1 MPLPLDPLLQAMPV
15 GFMAIR
21 FDWVV
26 THLNPAGSAVVGKTP
41 AELIGVDFF
50 EAFPANVDNEFG
62 RVYRHAME
70 AREPQL
76 IEAFYPDPLNAWF
89 EAYAVPVDTGLA
101 LYFSDTTERRAAQNR
116 LAMLARVGAEIT
128 GTLDV
133 ADAIRRI
140 PRLLTP
146 ELGDGCL
153 LTVLD
158 DSGRPRDAGSWHV
171 DPDKRGV
178 LAEYAERRLSSL
190 SADAP
195 VLRALRGETVV
206 VSGQEAHDGL
216 TDPDTQATFR
226 LMGPPSITTLPLL
239 GNARV
244 VGALTLLSESG
255 RPPSEQDLLT
265 AREIADRVGL
275 ALHNAWLF
283 DQHKQL
289 AEGLQ
294 RRLLSPPVRPEG
306 AEVVVRYT
314 PAAEAARVG
323 GDWYDSFPQPGG
335 ATVLV
340 IGDVVGHDTEAA
352 AAMGQIRALLRGI
365 AAYSDAGPAEVLR
378 GLDAAMTQ
386 LEVGTYAT
394 AAVARFER
402 CADGGSRLCWSNAG
416 HLPLLVV
423 DPSGVVQQVGPWRG
437 ERLLGSGTDAVRTES
452 VLALAPGSTVLLV
465 TDGLIERRDA
475 DLDDGMEQLRTA
487 VTELASRPLPE
498 LCDEL
503 IDRLVSGRPEDDV
516 ALVAI
521 RLDGPTG

>member
-1 MPLPLDPLLQAMPV
+1 MPV
-15 GFMAIR
+15 GFMAIDR
-21 FDWVV
+21 SWRI
-26 THLNPAGSAVVGKTP
+26 THVNPSGEAVLGKVRADLVG
-41 AELIGVDFF
+41 ADFW
-50 EAFPANVDNEFG
+50 ETFPDNLDNEFG
-62 RVYRHAME
+62 RIYREVME
-70 AREPQL
+70 TGRPQRV
-76 IEAFYPDPLNAWF
+76 EAFYPEPLNAWF
-89 EAYAVPVDTGLA
+89 EAHAVAVETGLA
-101 LYFSDTTERRAAQNR
+101 LYFTDTTARRTAQNR
-116 LAMLARVGAEIT
+116 LAMLARVGAQIT

-153 LTVLD
+153 LTVID

-171 DPDKRGV
+171 DPDRRDL
-178 LAEYAERRLSSL
+178 LAGYAERRLAAL
-190 SADAP
+190 PAKAP
-195 VLRALRGETVV
+195 VLRSLLGETVV
-206 VSGQEAHDGL
+206 SSGEETLGAL
-216 TDPDTQATFR
+216 TDPAAREIFR
-226 LMGPPSITTLPLL
+226 RLGPPSVATIPLL

-244 VGALTLLSESG
+244 VGALTLLAQSG
-255 RPPSEQDLLT
+255 RIPSEEDLLT
-265 AREIADRVGL
+265 AREVADRVGL

-294 RRLLSPPVRPEG
+294 RRLLSAPVEPDD

-323 GDWYDSFPQPGG
+323 GDWHDSFRQPCG

-352 AAMGQIRALLRGI
+352 AAMGQIRSLLRGI

-378 GLDAAMTQ
+378 GVDAAMTQ

-402 CADGGSRLCWSNAG
+402 CEDGGTRMRWSNAG
-416 HLPLLVV
+416 HLPPLVV
-423 DPSGVVQQVGPWRG
+423 QPSGEVVQAGSWQG
-437 ERLLGSGTDAVRTES
+437 ERLLGSGTDAPRTES
-452 VLALAPGSTVLLV
+452 VLDLVPGSTVLLV
-465 TDGLIERRDA
+465 TDGLIERRDS
-475 DLDDGMEQLRTA
+475 DLDAGMAQLTA
-487 VTELASRPLPE
+487 AVAELAALPLAD
-498 LCDEL
+498 LCDEV

-516 ALVAI
+516 AVVAI
-521 RLDGPTG
+521 RLAAG

>member
-15 GFMAIR
+15 GFMAVDRAWRI
-21 FDWVV
+21 
-26 THLNPAGSAVVGKTP
+26 THVNPSAEAVLGKARPDLVG
-41 AELIGVDFF
+41 ADFW
-50 EAFPANVDNEFG
+50 ETFPDNRTNEFG
-62 RVYRHAME
+62 RIYREVME
-70 AREPQL
+70 TGVPQR
-76 IEAFYPDPLNAWF
+76 IEAYYPEPLNAWF
-89 EAYAVPVDTGLA
+89 EAHAVAVETGLA
-101 LYFSDTTERRAAQNR
+101 LYFTDVTGRRTAQNR
-116 LAMLARVGAEIT
+116 LAMLARVGARLT

-133 ADAIRRI
+133 AEAIRRI
-140 PRLLTP
+140 PRLLIP

-153 LTVLD
+153 LTVVD

-171 DPDKRGV
+171 EPGKRDV
-178 LAEYAERRLSSL
+178 LVGYAERRLAAL
-190 SADAP
+190 PANAP
-195 VLRALRGETVV
+195 VLRSLLGETVV
-206 VSGQEAHDGL
+206 APGEETYRALS
-216 TDPDTQATFR
+216 DPGARDAFRRLGTPSVAT
-226 LMGPPSITTLPLL
+226 IPLL

-244 VGALTLLSESG
+244 VGALTLLLQSG
-255 RPPSEQDLLT
+255 RLPGAEDLLT
-265 AREIADRVGL
+265 AREVADRVGL

-294 RRLLSPPVRPEG
+294 RRLLSAPVEPDD

-323 GDWYDSFPQPGG
+323 GDWHDSFRQPCG

-340 IGDVVGHDTEAA
+340 IGDVVGHDTAAA
-352 AAMGQIRALLRGI
+352 AAMGQVRSLLRGI

-378 GLDAAMTQ
+378 GVDAAMTQ

-402 CADGGSRLCWSNAG
+402 CPDGGTRMRWSNAG

-423 DPSGVVQQVGPWRG
+423 DPAGEVRQAGPWRG
-437 ERLLGSGTDAVRTES
+437 ERLLGSGTHNDRSEAV
-452 VLALAPGSTVLLV
+452 LDLAPGTTVLMV
-465 TDGLIERRDA
+465 TDGLIERRDS
-475 DLDDGMEQLRTA
+475 DLDAGMAQLSA
-487 VTELASRPLPE
+487 VVAELAARPLAE

-516 ALVAI
+516 AVVAI
-521 RLDGPTG
+521 RLAG

>member
-1 MPLPLDPLLQAMPV
+1 MPLPLDPLLEAMPV
-15 GFMAIR
+15 GFMAINH
-21 FDWVV
+21 DWVV
-26 THLNPAGSAVVGKTP
+26 THLNPAGSAVVGTTP
-41 AELIGVDFF
+41 AELIGTNFF
-50 EAFPANVDNEFG
+50 EAFPANLHNEFG
-62 RVYRHAME
+62 RVYRHAMD
-70 AREPQL
+70 ARVPQM

-101 LYFSDTTERRAAQNR
+101 LYFSDVTERRAAQGR
-116 LAMLARVGAEIT
+116 LAMLARVGAEMT

-146 ELGDGCL
+146 ELGDGSL

-158 DSGRPRDAGSWHV
+158 ESGRPRDAGSWHV
-171 DPDKRGV
+171 DPEKRDL
-178 LAEYAERRLSSL
+178 LAGYAERRLSGL
-190 SADAP
+190 PADAP
-195 VLRALRGETVV
+195 VLRSLRGETVV
-206 VSGQEAHDGL
+206 TTGQAAFDGL
-216 TDPDTQATFR
+216 PDPEMRAIFGK
-226 LMGPPSITTLPLL
+226 LGPPSVTTLPLL

-244 VGALTLLSESG
+244 VGALTLLSASG
-255 RPPSEQDLLT
+255 RAPSAENLLT
-265 AREIADRVGL
+265 AREVADRVGL

-294 RRLLSPPVRPEG
+294 RRLLSAPVQPEG

-323 GDWYDSFPQPGG
+323 GDWHDSFRQPGG

-386 LEVGTYAT
+386 LDVGTYAT
-394 AAVARFER
+394 AAVARFEPGAAG
-402 CADGGSRLCWSNAG
+402 CTRLRWSNAG

-423 DPSGVVQQVGPWRG
+423 EPGGAVHQVGSWRG
-437 ERLLGSGTDAVRTES
+437 ERLLGSGTDAPRSES
-452 VLALAPGSTVLLV
+452 VLDLAPGSTVLLV
-465 TDGLIERRDA
+465 TDGLIERRDS
-475 DLDDGMEQLRTA
+475 DLDVGMDLLRGV
-487 VTELASRPLPE
+487 VTELAALPLPE

-503 IDRLVSGRPEDDV
+503 IDRLVSGRPDDDV

-521 RLDGPTG
+521 RLDAPTP